1 MPTLSVWTIRAALLW
16 LAAASLVGALILARG
31 ALDAPAL
38 ALWIPRHAEMM
49 LMGWMVQLAF
59 GVAHWILPRPASVA
73 GRDPGILAGVAVA
86 ALDLGLVGVLFG
98 AVLVGRVVEGIAVV
112 LFAVQA
118 VPRIRA
124 STWGAT
130 GKGSD
135 LVRLKG
141 RVEELT

>member
-1 MPTLSVWTIRAALLW
+1 MPTLSVFAVRAALGW
-16 LAAASLVGALILARG
+16 LAAASLIGALILARG
-31 ALDAPAL
+31 VLGIPGL

-59 GVAHWILPRPASVA
+59 GVAHWILPRPASVG
-73 GRDPGILAGVAVA
+73 GRDPEVLAGVAVV
-86 ALDLGLVGVLFG
+86 ALNAGLV
-98 AVLVGRVVEGIAVV
+98 AVLCGAPFVGRAIEGVAVL

-135 LVRLKG
+135 LVRLTG
-141 RVEELT
+141 RAG